1 MSKAQYLLLASFIGF
16 YGLLFTYLLVRAFAG
31 ILSARLARV
40 RPAAEINA
48 RRESARQGRRAW
60 TAALYRNA

>member
-16 YGLLFTYLLVRAFAG
+16 YGLLFTYLLVRMFAG
-31 ILSARLARV
+31 IISARFERV

-48 RRESARQGRRAW
+48 QRASVKGRRAW